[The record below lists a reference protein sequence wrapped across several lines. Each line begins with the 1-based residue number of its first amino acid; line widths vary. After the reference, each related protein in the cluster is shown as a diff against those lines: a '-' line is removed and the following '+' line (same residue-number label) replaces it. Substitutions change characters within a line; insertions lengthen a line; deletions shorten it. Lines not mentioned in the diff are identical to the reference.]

1 MPEGLDLKEVA
12 WKIYEKITPN
22 LGLTIAGPTGAL
34 AASVMVV
41 STWLLL
47 KARGVLKSRGG
58 RLDDEQLMIV
68 IYRELEE
75 ARRRLEEARSAGA
88 PEEALT
94 ALSARVRWLEEQYD
108 LVQIRIAARDSLR
121 SIAGEDAV
129 ERLGRLVERL
139 ERGDEKAVGELAD
152 LLREVESLWR
162 AREIEAEA
170 LRRLLRSDAFY
181 PSPRKRGG

>member
-1 MPEGLDLKEVA
+1 MPGGLDLKEVA

-47 KARGVLKSRGG
+47 KARGMLKSRGEG
-58 RLDDEQLMIV
+58 LDDERLMIV

-88 PEEALT
+88 PEEAVT
-94 ALSARVRWLEEQYD
+94 ALAARVRWLEEQYE
-108 LVQIRIAARDSLR
+108 LVQVRIAARDSLR
-121 SIAGEDAV
+121 SIAGEEAV
-129 ERLGRLVERL
+129 KRLDTLVERL
-139 ERGDEKAVGELAD
+139 ERGDEKALGELAD
-152 LLREVESLWR
+152 LLRQVESLWR
-162 AREIEAEA
+162 AREIEVEA

-181 PSPRKRGG
+181 HSPK